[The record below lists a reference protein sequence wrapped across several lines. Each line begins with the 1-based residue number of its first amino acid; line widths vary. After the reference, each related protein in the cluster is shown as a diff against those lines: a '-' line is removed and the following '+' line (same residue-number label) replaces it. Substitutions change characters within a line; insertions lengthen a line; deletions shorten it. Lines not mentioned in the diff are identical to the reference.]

1 MYTACPTGTVMPLS
15 TRQNHTAHRSFLQSK
30 HLPNLNNIF
39 YITSRSERRTY
50 SLTPTPQ
57 LLGLLI
63 SKPCRGPPQPR
74 VPFKSKLTLVHPCSA
89 LRHVKSAETPP
100 SYILLPSATPNP
112 PLLST
117 PKSSS
122 YHSGPPGPETDS
134 RPAFSSHASGTE
146 RSLLRHGFSPSDYV
160 ASKRLPAAS
169 SGERSQGRVDRFL
182 RQTGEWRSDLD
193 LGLVP

>member
-39 YITSRSERRTY
+39 YNTSRSERRTY

-122 YHSGPPGPETDS
+122 YHSGPPGPETDC
-134 RPAFSSHASGTE
+134 RPALQFPRLRHRTIPPPPWLLPLRLRGFEAAASGLFWRAKPGE
-146 RSLLRHGFSPSDYV
+146 
-160 ASKRLPAAS
+160 
-169 SGERSQGRVDRFL
+169 SG
-182 RQTGEWRSDLD
+182 
-193 LGLVP
+193 